1 MILWLDENLPYE
13 YKRLDDIYLG
23 YEKLSKGDIFN
34 GRIRKRQYWR
44 LLVYR
49 SLLSSIGVS
58 LSKKDVYREFFIYRR
73 PGRILKMWM
82 AKQKNN
88 KRNLA
93 AEKLGTSN
101 HCSIRKARSELLPY
115 VEILAKK
122 GVIFDGIEF

>member
-1 MILWLDENLPYE
+1 M
-13 YKRLDDIYLG
+13 
-23 YEKLSKGDIFN
+23 
-34 GRIRKRQYWR
+34 
-44 LLVYR
+44 
-49 SLLSSIGVS
+49 GVS

-88 KRNLA
+88 KKNLA